1 MDWIK
6 KRVWQLAIAIVLAVI
21 AWWLMYAGGTGEQN
35 QTLLWIGLILFFLAM
50 LVPLISKAY
59 LRVEEQNGEKGET

>member
-6 KRVWQLAIAIVLAVI
+6 KRVWQLGIAIVLAVI
-21 AWWLMYAGGTGEQN
+21 AWWLMYAGGSGDQN

-50 LVPLISKAY
+50 LVPLLSKVY
-59 LRVEEQNGEKGET
+59 LWAEEQQGEEGET